1 VIEVPDGLKARVTHR
16 RYVESEDYEGDLF
29 TRYEWQEL
37 GLAPKPRG
45 GVTEAEL
52 LRGEEV
58 VATGQAVCSPE
69 DQYVARIGRD
79 KAVGRAISDYIH
91 SR

>member
-1 VIEVPDGLKARVTHR
+1 MIEVPDGLKAKVTHR
-16 RYVESEDYEGDLF
+16 RYVKGEHYTGLY
-29 TRYEWQEL
+29 TRYEWREY
-37 GLAPKPRG
+37 GTVPEPRG

-58 VATGQAVCSPE
+58 VATGQAVCSRE

-79 KAVGRAISDYIH
+79 KAVGCAISEYLK
-91 SR
+91 RR